1 MSTVRSVVPGTRPIS
16 LPSGRLHE
24 EHGPEVIAKG
34 VDAGFQ
40 YPSRRYEAETA
51 LSGMWLFLAT
61 EVLFFGG
68 IVWSWVVFRAKHPAG
83 FHAAAE
89 HTNLLIGSINTALL
103 VTSSFL
109 FTRGVRAAER
119 GRNDEVFRACVYHR
133 GPGSRIPGVEGDRMG
148 SRLP

>member
-1 MSTVRSVVPGTRPIS
+1 M
-16 LPSGRLHE
+16 
-24 EHGPEVIAKG
+24 
-34 VDAGFQ
+34 
-40 YPSRRYEAETA
+40 
-51 LSGMWLFLAT
+51 
-61 EVLFFGG
+61 LFFGG

-119 GRNDEVFRACVYHR
+119 GRNDEVFRACVYTVALGLGFLVLKGIEWGLDFHEHLWP
-133 GPGSRIPGVEGDRMG
+133 GPDFPSPAPPAMARSCSSSSTS
-148 SRLP
+148 SRLACTRRT